1 MMYQPFKRICEYGE
15 SQGLTV
21 FGAVKVQ
28 CPVCVLHLKML
39 TKDNDPFFPIE
50 RAILNYIDMSPN
62 ANLSYLSNL
71 IGMDIDFV
79 KCLEKGLRD
88 DNMITADETGY
99 HITENARRKY
109 FSANGERPDVTVY
122 GDVVVDGQSLELLD
136 KEFYAARASYSDRKS
151 EMIIPEAIL
160 GNDDP
165 KLQRALKHLEKLP
178 AKTKEEYFLERESH
192 GYEIVSYEMKSIDNV
207 YIVFSHDNETKK
219 NRRDVFFKDRFIPDV
234 DCLKEVKDFYY
245 LSIRDGECHS
255 SEGYVRKE
263 GNPFFWLPFSEV
275 KTFLQKRYYLDSVND
290 DDFYCDFK
298 STSANGYP
306 LIVKVTEDMLR
317 RSSEPVKILND
328 AMFGCFDVD
337 VREGTY
343 NGRKG
348 GFFIVQVEN
357 NIPSKVERYKA
368 LKEYVRKNGKI
379 TMDFIKEH
387 YPEGDDW
394 RRKFVDLGLYEELEA
409 LDIEQFIQ

>member
-79 KCLEKGLRD
+79 KYLEKGLRD

-109 FSANGERPDVTVY
+109 LSANGERPDVTVY

-136 KEFYAARASYSDRKS
+136 KEFYAARATYSQSKS

-165 KLQRALKHLEKLP
+165 KLQRALKRLEKLP
-178 AKTKEEYFLERESH
+178 AKKKEEYYLERESH
-192 GYEIVSYEMKSIDNV
+192 GYELVSYEMKSIDNV
-207 YIVFSHDNETKK
+207 YIVFSYDNETKK
-219 NRRDVFFKDRFIPDV
+219 NRRDVFFKDRFIPEV

-245 LSIRDGECHS
+245 LSIKGGECHS
-255 SEGYVRKE
+255 SEGYVPKE
-263 GNPFFWLPFSEV
+263 GNPFFCLLFQEI
-275 KTFLQKRYYLDSVND
+275 KIFLQKRYYLDSVYD
-290 DDFYCDFK
+290 DDFYYDFK

-306 LIVKVTEDMLR
+306 LIVKVSEDMLH

-328 AMFGCFDVD
+328 AMFGRFDVD

-348 GFFIVQVEN
+348 GFFIVQVVN
-357 NIPSKVERYKA
+357 NIPNMVERYKA
-368 LKEYVRKNGKI
+368 LKGYVHKNGKI
-379 TMDFIKEH
+379 TMDFIREH
-387 YPEGDDW
+387 YPADDW
-394 RRKFVDLGLYEELEA
+394 RREFVDLRLYEELEA

>member
-50 RAILNYIDMSPN
+50 RAILNYIDMSPT

-71 IGMDIDFV
+71 IGMDMDFV
-79 KCLEKGLRD
+79 KYLEKGLRD
-88 DNMITADETGY
+88 DMMMTADKDGY

-109 FSANGERPDVTVY
+109 FSSDGERPDVIVY

-136 KEFYAARASYSDRKS
+136 KEFYAARASYSERKS
-151 EMIIPEAIL
+151 EMIIPETIL

-165 KLQRALKHLEKLP
+165 KLLRALKRLEKLP
-178 AKTKEEYFLERESH
+178 AKKKEEYYLERESH
-192 GYEIVSYEMKSIDNV
+192 GYELISYEMKSIDNV
-207 YIVFSHDNETKK
+207 YIVFSYDNETKK
-219 NRRDVFFKDRFIPDV
+219 NRRDVFFKDRFIPEV
-234 DCLKEVKDFYY
+234 DCLKEVKEFYY
-245 LSIRDGECHS
+245 LSIRDGECHC
-255 SEGYVRKE
+255 SEGYVPKE
-263 GNPFFWLPFSEV
+263 GNPFFWLPFQEI
-275 KTFLQKRYYLDSVND
+275 KIFLQKRYYLDSVND

-298 STSANGYP
+298 STSENGYP
-306 LIVKVTEDMLR
+306 LIVKVSEDMLH

-328 AMFGCFDVD
+328 AMFGSFDVD

-348 GFFIVQVEN
+348 GFFIVQVVN
-357 NIPSKVERYKA
+357 NIPNMVERYKA
-368 LKEYVRKNGKI
+368 LKGHVHKKGKI
-379 TMDFIKEH
+379 TMDFIREH
-387 YPEGDDW
+387 YPADDW
-394 RRKFVDLGLYEELEA
+394 RREFVDLRLYEELEA

>member
-1 MMYQPFKRICEYGE
+1 MYQPFKRICEYGE

-50 RAILNYIDMSPN
+50 RAILNYIDMSPT

-71 IGMDIDFV
+71 IGMDMDFV
-79 KCLEKGLRD
+79 KYLEKGLRD
-88 DNMITADETGY
+88 DMMMTADKDGY

-109 FSANGERPDVTVY
+109 FSSDGERPDVIVY

-136 KEFYAARASYSDRKS
+136 KEFYAARASYSERKS
-151 EMIIPEAIL
+151 EMIIPETIL

-165 KLQRALKHLEKLP
+165 KLLRALKRLEKLP
-178 AKTKEEYFLERESH
+178 AKKKEEYYLERESH
-192 GYEIVSYEMKSIDNV
+192 GYELISYEMKSIDNV
-207 YIVFSHDNETKK
+207 YIVFSYDNETKK
-219 NRRDVFFKDRFIPDV
+219 NRRDVFFKDRFIPEV
-234 DCLKEVKDFYY
+234 DCLKEVKEFYY
-245 LSIRDGECHS
+245 LSIRDGECHC
-255 SEGYVRKE
+255 SEGYVPKE
-263 GNPFFWLPFSEV
+263 GNPFFWLPFQEI
-275 KTFLQKRYYLDSVND
+275 KIFLQKRYYLDSVND

-298 STSANGYP
+298 STSENGYP
-306 LIVKVTEDMLR
+306 LIVKVSEDMLH

-328 AMFGCFDVD
+328 AMFGSFDVD

-348 GFFIVQVEN
+348 GFFIVQVVN
-357 NIPSKVERYKA
+357 NIPNMVERYKA
-368 LKEYVRKNGKI
+368 LKGHVHKKGKI
-379 TMDFIKEH
+379 TMDFIREH
-387 YPEGDDW
+387 YPADDW
-394 RRKFVDLGLYEELEA
+394 RREFVDLRLYEELEA